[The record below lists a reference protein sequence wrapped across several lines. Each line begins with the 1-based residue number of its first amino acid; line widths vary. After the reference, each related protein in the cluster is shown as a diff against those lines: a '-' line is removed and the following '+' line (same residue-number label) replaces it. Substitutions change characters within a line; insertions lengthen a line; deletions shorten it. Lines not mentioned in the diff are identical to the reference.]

1 MNAGTAEFYDNML
14 PIMER
19 YYDGKN
25 GRLLRINKSLSSI
38 VKPGMRVL
46 DIGCGVGFTA
56 KHLIK
61 MEAIVTAID
70 ISPQLVEFAM
80 KMVGHKNIAY
90 IVGDICK
97 FESNKKF
104 DLIVFADS
112 FEHIPQDNIEG
123 VVCGLLRHN
132 VHKESRV
139 YINIPD
145 GNFSRFMK
153 DKYPERQQIEEIA
166 YSINDILV
174 IFANCGFEPIHLNIY
189 GIDTDVQ
196 YNEYLFCNKDRLMEF
211 YSKTFL
217 SGN

>member
-14 PIMER
+14 PLMER
-19 YYDGKN
+19 YYEGKN
-25 GRLLRINKSLSSI
+25 GRLARINKSLSSI

-46 DIGCGVGFTA
+46 DVGCGVGFTS
-56 KHLIK
+56 KYLVEK
-61 MEAIVTAID
+61 EAVVTAID
-70 ISPQLVEFAM
+70 ISPKLIGFAM

-97 FESNKKF
+97 FESNQKF

-112 FEHIPQDNIEG
+112 FEHIPKDNVEG

-132 VHKESRV
+132 THKESLV

-145 GNFSRFMK
+145 GNFSDFIRVNH
-153 DKYPERQQIEEIA
+153 PEKQQEIECS
-166 YSINDILV
+166 YSVGYIIDLFNS
-174 IFANCGFEPIHLNIY
+174 NGFEPTHVSIY
-189 GIDTDVQ
+189 GIDTSVQ
-196 YNEYLFCNKDRLMEF
+196 YNEYLFCRKDRLFEF

-217 SGN
+217 SGR